1 MVRRRRR
8 FGTDSERQAER
19 CRGAPR
25 SAPVVAP
32 ERAATGRVVGKHFC
46 VEVREDLLDH
56 HGVLDTSDD
65 PQCPAAGRTGL
76 DVDTKNRLQQLH
88 LGYRMRTLVGNLLLA
103 VQQPNSE
110 PGVSGKSRT

>member
-8 FGTDSERQAER
+8 FGTGSERQAER

-32 ERAATGRVVGKHFC
+32 ERAATWRVVGKHFC
-46 VEVREDLLDH
+46 VEACEDLLDH

-76 DVDTKNRLQQLH
+76 DVDAKNRLQPLR
-88 LGYRMRTLVGNLLLA
+88 LGYRMRTLDGNLLLA
-103 VQQPNSE
+103 VQQTNSE
-110 PGVSGKSRT
+110 SGVSGKSGT